1 MSQSYNPFYNIEN
14 PQLMGYEYAWSSFMR
29 GQGLNNAIISQEI
42 GQSWERCRNG
52 RIQMNFKGNT
62 SNTPGEAPNTQET
75 FLKQT
80 GGKMIADILEAWDND
95 CFYGI
100 ITDAHGK
107 KLFGIPTETFLKNWR
122 RLVRLKIFL
131 KAVPE
136 RTASPWSQ
144 RPAAHLLPRGRSI
157 ILNASTDLQA
167 MQHRSFPQ
175 IIR

>member
-80 GGKMIADILEAWDND
+80 GGKMLQ
-95 CFYGI
+95 
-100 ITDAHGK
+100 
-107 KLFGIPTETFLKNWR
+107 TFWR
-122 RLVRLKIFL
+122 RGIM
-131 KAVPE
+131 
-136 RTASPWSQ
+136 TASMESS
-144 RPAAHLLPRGRSI
+144 RTHMEKSC
-157 ILNASTDLQA
+157 SE
-167 MQHRSFPQ
+167 
-175 IIR
+175 

>member
-107 KLFGIPTETFLKNWR
+107 KLFGMSNTHRNFSKKLEKVGEIEDFSEGCAGRGTDSRGWH
-122 RLVRLKIFL
+122 RLQS
-131 KAVPE
+131 AG
-136 RTASPWSQ
+136 A
-144 RPAAHLLPRGRSI
+144 
-157 ILNASTDLQA
+157 
-167 MQHRSFPQ
+167 
-175 IIR
+175 

>member
-107 KLFGIPTETFLKNWR
+107 KLFGMSNTHRNFSKKL
-122 RLVRLKIFL
+122 
-131 KAVPE
+131 AVAE
-136 RTASPWSQ
+136 RSACPWSQ